1 MHYGCGIIFVDFKK
15 NSLPTYKSLNA
26 TAMKNFHLT
35 LFILLF
41 ASVCFAQKNRLGA
54 NIKVYSPISKF
65 KENINS
71 AIPVGISLNYLRLS
85 EVSRFS
91 FGGELGI
98 AMYSSEE
105 YTIDRDGEQLEVN
118 EEDCFWTIHGVV
130 RYDLYRTEKMVTYAE
145 GRIGATTFFSA
156 SSTSRPGEK
165 HSENNSKLHGTAF
178 NTGLGGGILYQVFDN
193 LWINAGV
200 NLHSGNTADYR
211 YIPESEGTTAPT
223 LKDGDHQSLT
233 HYVGY
238 RLGVSVDL

>member
-1 MHYGCGIIFVDFKK
+1 
-15 NSLPTYKSLNA
+15 
-26 TAMKNFHLT
+26 MKNFHLT

-41 ASVCFAQKNRLGA
+41 ASVCFAQKNRFGA
-54 NIKVYSPISKF
+54 NIKVYNPISKF

-71 AIPVGISLNYLRLS
+71 AIPAGISLNYLRLS

-98 AMYSSEE
+98 AMYSREE
-105 YTIDRDGEQLEVN
+105 HTIDYEGEQLEVN

-130 RYDLYRTEKMVTYAE
+130 RYDVYRTEKMVTYAE
-145 GRIGATTFFSA
+145 GRIGATTFFSD
-156 SSTSRPGEK
+156 SSTSSPSQGGK
-165 HSENNSKLHGTAF
+165 HPEDDFKIHGTAF
-178 NTGLGGGILYQVFDN
+178 NTGLGGGILYQIFDN

-211 YIPESEGTTAPT
+211 YIPKSEGTTAPT
-223 LKDGDHQSLT
+223 LEDGDHQSLT